1 MKLAIFDLDGT
12 LFDTKDINYN
22 AYKSAL
28 EKFGYQLDYQYYCEY
43 CNGRHF
49 MDFLPKIVGE
59 DTQKII
65 KIHEKK
71 KSLYPKYIEKAIV
84 NDNLFNILKAL
95 RESCKIAMVTTASK
109 KNCMEILNAFNVAK
123 LFDLILT
130 HEDIEAPK
138 PSPEGF
144 LKAMEIFNVLP
155 SETVI
160 FEDSEVGLEA
170 AKASGAVYFKT
181 FGFN

>member
-59 DTQKII
+59 DTQKVI
-65 KIHEKK
+65 KIHEEK

-84 NDNLFNILKAL
+84 NDNLFDILKAL

-109 KNCMEILNAFNVAK
+109 KNCMEILDTFEVTN

-130 HEDIEAPK
+130 HEDVEKAK
-138 PSPEGF
+138 PDPSGF
-144 LKAMEIFNVLP
+144 IKAMQTFNVLP
-155 SETVI
+155 EQTVI
-160 FEDSEVGLEA
+160 FEDSEVGLKA
-170 AKASGAVYFKT
+170 AEQSGAFYFKT